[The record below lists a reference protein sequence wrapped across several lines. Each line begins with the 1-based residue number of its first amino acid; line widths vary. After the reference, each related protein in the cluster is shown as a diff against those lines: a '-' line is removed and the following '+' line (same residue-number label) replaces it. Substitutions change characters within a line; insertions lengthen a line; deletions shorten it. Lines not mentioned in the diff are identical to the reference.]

1 MRIACVGGGP
11 AGLYFAILMKRQDAA
26 SEVTVYERNPPERT
40 HGWGVV
46 YWDDLLESLQA
57 ADPVSA
63 AAVRAN
69 SVKWTDQALHL
80 YGRWTLHR
88 GRGGYGI
95 GRHRLLELLAARA
108 RELGVRLI
116 YETEV
121 CDASQLSAADL
132 VVAADGSGSDLRRH
146 VADRFG
152 TSISTGRNKYIWLGC
167 TKVLDAFTFALVPTS
182 AGWIWFHGYAHD
194 GKTSTC
200 VVECPPET
208 WSGFG
213 FDRCDARQA
222 ADLLRPLFADV
233 LEDHPLLL
241 GASSWQ
247 NFRTVRNER
256 WHDGNLVL
264 MGDAA
269 HTTHFTIGSGTKLA
283 LQDAMALSA
292 SLKQHRQL
300 ETALSAYG
308 ETRRKALRQPQ
319 SEARCSAAWFE
330 NIERYMGL
338 NDAQFFLLLRERR
351 SPLLARIPP
360 LLYYRLHTLAEEI
373 PALRRLRRWIG
384 PPARA
389 AYSRWRS

>member
-11 AGLYFAILMKRQDAA
+11 AGLYFAILTKRRDAT
-26 SEVTVYERNPPERT
+26 SEVTVYERNPPSRT

-57 ADPVSA
+57 ADPTSA
-63 AAVRAN
+63 AAIRAN
-69 SVKWTDQALHL
+69 SVKWTDQGLHL
-80 YGRWTLHR
+80 DGRWTLYK

-108 RELGVRLI
+108 KELGVRLV

-121 CDASQLSAADL
+121 HEASQLPPADL
-132 VVAADGSGSDLRRH
+132 LVAADGSGSTLRRNA
-146 VADRFG
+146 ADRLG
-152 TSISTGRNKYIWLGC
+152 TSIRTGRNKYIWLGS
-167 TKVLDAFTFALVPTS
+167 TKVLDAFTFALVRTS

-194 GKTSTC
+194 SETSTC
-200 VVECPPET
+200 VVECSPET
-208 WSGFG
+208 WSGLG
-213 FDRCDARQA
+213 FDRCDSRQA
-222 ADLLRPLFADV
+222 IEQLETLFAGV
-233 LEDHPLLL
+233 LEGHQLLL
-241 GASSWQ
+241 GQSTWLS
-247 NFRTVRNER
+247 FRTVQNEH

-283 LQDAMALSA
+283 LQDAIALSA
-292 SLKQHRQL
+292 SLEQHQVL

-308 ETRRKALRQPQ
+308 EARREALRQPQ

-330 NIERYMGL
+330 NIERYMDL
-338 NDAQFFLLLRERR
+338 SDKQFFLLLRERR
-351 SPLLARIPP
+351 SPLLARIHP
-360 LLYYRLHTLAEEI
+360 LLYYRLHTFAEAV

>member
-11 AGLYFAILMKRQDAA
+11 AGLYFAILMKRRDAT
-26 SEVTVYERNPPERT
+26 SEVTVYERNPPKRT
-40 HGWGVV
+40 QGWGVV
-46 YWDDLLESLQA
+46 YWNDLVESLQA
-57 ADPVSA
+57 ADSTSA
-63 AAVRAN
+63 AAICAN
-69 SVKWTDQALHL
+69 SVKWTDQGLHL
-80 YGRWTLHR
+80 RGRWTLHS

-95 GRHRLLELLAARA
+95 GRHRLLELLTARA
-108 RELGVRLI
+108 IELGVRVVYDTDI
-116 YETEV
+116 CDVRQV
-121 CDASQLSAADL
+121 CHADL
-132 VVAADGSGSDLRRH
+132 VVAADGSGSALRRNA
-146 VADRFG
+146 ADRFS
-152 TSISTGRNKYIWLGC
+152 TSISTGRNKYIWLGS
-167 TKVLDAFTFALVPTS
+167 TKVLDTFTFALVRTP

-194 GKTSTC
+194 GETSTC

-208 WSGFG
+208 WSGLG

-222 ADLLRPLFADV
+222 VDMLEPLFADV

-241 GASSWQ
+241 GESSWL
-247 NFRTVRNER
+247 NFRTVRNEH

-283 LQDAMALSA
+283 LQDAIALSE
-292 SLKQHRQL
+292 SLGEHHDL

-308 ETRRKALRQPQ
+308 QGRREALRQPQ

-330 NIERYMGL
+330 NIERYVGL
-338 NDAQFFLLLRERR
+338 GDIQLFLLLRERR

-360 LLYYRLHTLAEEI
+360 LLYYRLHMLAEKV

-389 AYSRWRS
+389 VYSRWRY